1 MNDLFKSLVK
11 FFTND
16 WYFAVPMTILM
27 FVAFALV
34 IWRMLLNQGAQSN
47 LDALL
52 PDLQT
57 DLRKKGPKAAVALC
71 QQEKGLIPSVLF
83 VAGLQAAEQ
92 GVAAMRRSMA
102 SAVELEILPRMN
114 FLLPSILGIAKIAT
128 MVGLLGTVLSMV
140 MTFSAI
146 GAAGEKGAAGAAGMT
161 AQSEKIGLAL
171 FATAFGLFTAIPLV
185 FSHVMFKAAIVKH
198 EVKMKVASQNLIS
211 LVQNVKNNPDVGDDG
226 DDHADEKDDRQR
238 PRRATAR

>member
-16 WYFAVPMTILM
+16 WYFAIPMTILM

-34 IWRMLLNQGAQSN
+34 IWRILLNQGSQSN

-57 DLRKKGPKAAVALC
+57 NLRKKGPKAAVALC

-102 SAVELEILPRMN
+102 SAVELEILPRLN

-185 FSHVMFKAAIVKH
+185 FAHVMFKAGIAKH
-198 EVKMKVASQNLIS
+198 EVKMKVAAQNLIS
-211 LVQNVKNNPDVGDDG
+211 LVQNVKNNPDVSDDRG
-226 DDHADEKDDRQR
+226 EEEDDRQR